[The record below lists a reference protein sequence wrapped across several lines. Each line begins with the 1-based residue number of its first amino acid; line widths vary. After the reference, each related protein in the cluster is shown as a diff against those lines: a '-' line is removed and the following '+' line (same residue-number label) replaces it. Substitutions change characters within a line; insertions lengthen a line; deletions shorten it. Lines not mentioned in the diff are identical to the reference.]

1 MRTASLR
8 RNIVRL
14 ATAGVLSLA
23 TLGGIAAVA
32 APAASAA
39 PADCAYNPGGRG
51 GYGSYVD
58 GLALNQM
65 DWEQDLANAINS
77 YRASKGLRS
86 LAYSRTLARPAM
98 WASLD
103 SYNRGFSPSNHVD
116 TRGMG
121 IAQRV
126 QFCSG
131 YTGFVGEINYWGTG
145 SQAYTGWQAALTWW
159 KNSPGHNAW
168 LLNAQATTFSV
179 QMAYEG
185 ETRTRAHY
193 TVVFGDH

>member
-1 MRTASLR
+1 MRTTLL
-8 RNIVRL
+8 RL
-14 ATAGVLSLA
+14 ATATVLSFA
-23 TLGGIAAVA
+23 SIGGLAAVA

-58 GLALNQM
+58 GLALDHM
-65 DWEQDLANAINS
+65 DWEIDVANAINS
-77 YRASKGLRS
+77 YRASKGLKP
-86 LAYSRTLARPAM
+86 LTYSRTLARPSM

-103 SYNRGFSPSNHVD
+103 SHKRGFSPSNHVD
-116 TRGMG
+116 SRGMG

-131 YTGFVGEINYWGTG
+131 YTGFVGEINYQGNGGVNWTG
-145 SQAYTGWQAALTWW
+145 PQAAVNWW
-159 KNSPGHNAW
+159 KGSPGHNAW
-168 LLNAQATTFSV
+168 LLNAQAKTFAV
-179 QMAYEG
+179 GLAYEG
-185 ETRTRAHY
+185 DNRTRAHY

>member
-1 MRTASLR
+1 MRTAPLR
-8 RNIVRL
+8 RTAVRL
-14 ATAGVLSLA
+14 AAATVLSIA
-23 TLGGIAAVA
+23 SIGGIAAVA

-58 GLALNQM
+58 GLALDHM
-65 DWEQDLANAINS
+65 DWEIDVANAINS
-77 YRASKGLRS
+77 YRASKGLKA
-86 LAYSRTLARPAM
+86 LTYSRTLARPSM

-103 SYNRGFSPSNHVD
+103 SHARGFSPSNHVD
-116 TRGMG
+116 SRGMG

-131 YTGFVGEINYWGTG
+131 YTGFVGEINYQGNGSTAWTG
-145 SQAYTGWQAALTWW
+145 PQAAVNWW
-159 KNSPGHNAW
+159 KGSPGHNAW
-168 LLNAQATTFSV
+168 LLNAQAKTFAV
-179 QMAYEG
+179 GLAYEG
-185 ETRTRAHY
+185 ADRHRAHY

>member
-1 MRTASLR
+1 MRSTNLR

-14 ATAGVLSLA
+14 VTAGVLSLA
-23 TLGGIAAVA
+23 SLGGIAAVA

-58 GLALNQM
+58 GLALDQM

-77 YRASKGLRS
+77 YRASKGLRP
-86 LAYSRTLARPAM
+86 LTYSRTLARPSM

-103 SYNRGFSPSNHVD
+103 SYARGFSPSDHVD

-131 YTGFVGEINYWGTG
+131 YTGFVGEINYWARG
-145 SQAYTGWQAALTWW
+145 SQAYTGWQAALNWW

-168 LLNAQATTFSV
+168 LLNARATTFAV
-179 QMAYEG
+179 GLAYEG
-185 ETRTRAHY
+185 ETRTRTHY